1 MNPDNLNNILEAAL
15 FAAGGALSVA
25 QLQDLFPESERP
37 ETAQIKDALKS
48 IQADFESRGIVLIE
62 VSSGYRFQTASDVS
76 EWVSRLWEERPP
88 KYSRALLETLAL
100 IAYRQPVT
108 RGEIEDVRG
117 VSVSSNIVKTLLER
131 QWVRVVG
138 HRDVPGRP
146 AMYGTTKEFLDYF
159 SLKSLD
165 ELPPLSELKDID
177 ALTGELDLQ
186 LPDENKT
193 TQAEPAKANSDDTIV
208 PEAQDEMPES
218 ESQDEQSAEPDSET
232 ESHS

>member
-1 MNPDNLNNILEAAL
+1 MNEESLQNVIEASL

-25 QLQDLFPESERP
+25 QLQDLFPEDERP
-37 ETAQIKDALKS
+37 ATEAIRQALTD
-48 IQADFESRGIVLIE
+48 IEEAFNGRGINLVQ
-62 VSSGYRFQTASDVS
+62 VASGYRFQTSPDVASF
-76 EWVSRLWEERPP
+76 VSRLWEERPP

-100 IAYRQPVT
+100 VAYRQPVT
-108 RGEIEDVRG
+108 RGEIEEVRG

-159 SLKSLD
+159 GLKALD

-177 ALTGELDLQ
+177 ALTGELDLEI
-186 LPDENKT
+186 PPENPL
-193 TQAEPAKANSDDTIV
+193 EPAIAGDANPAPETAELEIGDSQSSDDEENQ
-208 PEAQDEMPES
+208 PA
-218 ESQDEQSAEPDSET
+218 
-232 ESHS
+232 